1 MSLSETL
8 LDTRDDGRGPL
19 LADVARVAGRVGE
32 TPAQSAAALPEGA
45 SSLKPLPPLQA
56 LQGTVA
62 AAEKSLAMETPNQPQ
77 NPSREGEEEERVLL
91 SLTFAVR
98 NGRKTGTSRAARVFE
113 KFEAKFHHLE
123 SRAAKTPK
131 NDDLDF
137 FVKCE
142 VLSSEVSSLVNSLKR
157 VADNVKTYSEERALW
172 FPKKIRDLDNCHH
185 LITKYD
191 PDLDHEH
198 PGFADPEYRKRRAL
212 IADLAFNFRQGDP
225 LPTVKYTAQETAT
238 WREIYQKL
246 RSLYPTHACKQYLD
260 GFHQLEKYCEY
271 RACSIPQ
278 LQTVSTFLKERTGFQ
293 LRPAAGLL
301 SARDFLAGL
310 AFRVF
315 QSTQY
320 IRHSSSLMHSPE
332 PDCCHELLGHVPML
346 ADKEFAQFSQDIGLA
361 SLGASEEDIEK
372 LSTLYWFTVEFG
384 LCKQNG
390 AIKAYGAG
398 LLSSYGELVYALS
411 KKPEY
416 KPFDPDVM
424 AVQPYQDQTF
434 QPVYFVAE
442 HFEEAK
448 SKLQKYALQI
458 KKPFSLRYDPFISGI
473 EVLDSPQKVKEI
485 VSYLK
490 DELKNLCQAFEKLS

>member
-1 MSLSETL
+1 MEPSNKPPKPSAEGE
-8 LDTRDDGRGPL
+8 DGRATL
-19 LADVARVAGRVGE
+19 V
-32 TPAQSAAALPEGA
+32 
-45 SSLKPLPPLQA
+45 
-56 LQGTVA
+56 
-62 AAEKSLAMETPNQPQ
+62 
-77 NPSREGEEEERVLL
+77 
-91 SLTFAVR
+91 LTFALR
-98 NGRKTGTSRAARVFE
+98 NGRKTGTSRAAKVFE
-113 KFEAKFHHLE
+113 MFETKIHHLE
-123 SRAAKTPK
+123 SRAAKISK
-131 NDDLDF
+131 NTDDDDLEC

-142 VLSSEVSSLVNSLKR
+142 VLSSEVSSLVNALKR
-157 VADNVKTYSEERALW
+157 VAENVKSNKEERALW

-198 PGFADPEYRKRRAL
+198 PGFTDPEYRKRRAF

-225 LPTVKYTAQETAT
+225 LPRVEYTAQETAT

-246 RSLYPTHACKQYLD
+246 RSLYPSHACKQYLD
-260 GFHQLEKYCEY
+260 AFRQLEKHCGYQ
-271 RACSIPQ
+271 AGSIPQ
-278 LQTVSTFLKERTGFQ
+278 LQVVSSFLKERTGFQ

-315 QSTQY
+315 HSTQY
-320 IRHSSSLMHSPE
+320 IRHSSSPMHSPE

-361 SLGASEEDIEK
+361 SLGASDADVEK

-384 LCKQNG
+384 LCKQDG
-390 AIKAYGAG
+390 SIRAYGAG

-416 KPFDPDVM
+416 KPFDPETM
-424 AVQPYQDQTF
+424 AVWPYQDQVF

-442 HFEEAK
+442 HFEDAK
-448 SKLQKYALQI
+448 AKLQKYACRI
-458 KKPFSLRYDPFISGI
+458 KKPFSLHYDPFTSSI
-473 EVLDSPQKVKEI
+473 EVLDSPQKVKEVI
-485 VSYLK
+485 SYLK
-490 DELKNLCQAFEKLS
+490 DELGHLCQAFEKLS